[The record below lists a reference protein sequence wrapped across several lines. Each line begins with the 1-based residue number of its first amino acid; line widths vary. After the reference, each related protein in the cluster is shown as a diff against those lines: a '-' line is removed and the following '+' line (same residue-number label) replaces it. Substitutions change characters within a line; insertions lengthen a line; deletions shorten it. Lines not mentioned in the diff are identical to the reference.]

1 MSKWFLIVFL
11 LILLSSIMAI
21 IIRMESK
28 KETRRLENG
37 ELSADDF
44 EILE

>member
-1 MSKWFLIVFL
+1 
-11 LILLSSIMAI
+11 MAI